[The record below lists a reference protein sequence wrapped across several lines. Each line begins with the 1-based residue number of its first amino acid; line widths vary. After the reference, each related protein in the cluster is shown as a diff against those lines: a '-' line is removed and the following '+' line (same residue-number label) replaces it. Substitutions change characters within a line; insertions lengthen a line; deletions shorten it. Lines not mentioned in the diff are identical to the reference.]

1 MILLFTDY
9 GLAGP
14 YVGQLHA
21 VLAAAAPGV
30 PVIDLQHDAP
40 AFSPQA
46 AGLLLAAL
54 ARDLPAGCTVVAV
67 VDPGVGS
74 ARRALLLEAG
84 GRRYLGPDN
93 GLLAPLAASDPEARA
108 WSIEWRP
115 ERLSAS
121 FHGRDLFAPAAARL
135 LRDEALPRGP
145 LPPADLVGAGAPA
158 ALAAVIY
165 LDGFGNAW
173 TGLPAAS
180 LPPGTQL
187 RAGGRQLR
195 RARSFS
201 DVEKGEAFWYEN
213 AAGLAEIAVNQGS
226 AEALLGLSPGDR
238 VEVRL
243 SDGKQEE
250 TP

>member
-1 MILLFTDY
+1 MILVFTDY

-30 PVIDLQHDAP
+30 AVVDLQHDAP
-40 AFSPQA
+40 AFSPRA

-54 ARDLPAGCTVVAV
+54 SRDLPADCIVVAV

-74 ARRALLLEAG
+74 DRRALLLEAG
-84 GRRYLGPDN
+84 GRRFIGPDN
-93 GLLAPLAASDPEARA
+93 GLLAPLAAADPQARA
-108 WSIEWRP
+108 WSIDWRP
-115 ERLSAS
+115 ARLSAS

-135 LRDEALPRGP
+135 LRGEALPRSP
-145 LPPADLVGAGAPA
+145 LPAAELAGAGAPP

-180 LPPGTQL
+180 LGSGSL
-187 RAGGRQLR
+187 LLAGGRLLR
-195 RARSFS
+195 RARTFS

-226 AEALLGLSPGDR
+226 AGALLGLSPGDT
-238 VEVRL
+238 VEVLPADRN
-243 SDGKQEE
+243 QEQ
-250 TP
+250 PP